1 MQNLV
6 NLNGKK
12 GTLKV
17 GRKEQNTSSQ
27 HLDNMQ
33 TISKLK

>member
-1 MQNLV
+1 MQNLA

-12 GTLKV
+12 RTLKV

-33 TISKLK
+33 AILKLK